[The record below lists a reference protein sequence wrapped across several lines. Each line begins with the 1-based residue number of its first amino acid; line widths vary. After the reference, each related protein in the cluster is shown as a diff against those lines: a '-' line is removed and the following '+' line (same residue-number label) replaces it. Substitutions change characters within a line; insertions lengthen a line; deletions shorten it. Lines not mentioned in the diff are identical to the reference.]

1 MRPEKKE
8 LQLRG
13 FEYHGGKHIVLWKR
27 DWISGIPMWSSYV
40 CPTKAWALRSFNLVR
55 PEKNKSAVELMMKRM
70 MYCRQILHAS
80 GGNPLTTRGV
90 DIKAFVLFEEG

>member
-13 FEYHGGKHIVLWKR
+13 FEYRGGETYGVLRKR

-70 MYCRQILHAS
+70 MYR
-80 GGNPLTTRGV
+80 R
-90 DIKAFVLFEEG
+90 